1 EVAQTHYRITQD
13 RVLHA
18 GQQFGQTAVA
28 ADVLQEE
35 AREELTRLAREKL
48 VEHRLTSLQV
58 FDRRGRELARAE
70 DPGGPEGARL
80 TAASRL
86 VEEALTGKSQSL
98 IQKLDAGDVIR
109 GVVPVVG
116 RGPGGQIV
124 GAVAVSAY
132 VASGLADKAADIA
145 VGIKEYRQL
154 RMLKAPIKGI
164 YVMLFLMVTLVVLFA
179 AIWTAVHLARGITAP
194 IQQLAEATRAVAAG
208 NLAYRVQVQADDEI
222 GILVDSFNRMT
233 GDLLRGKAELT
244 GANLDLQRTNV
255 ELEQR
260 RAYMER
266 VLESLAAGVL
276 SLDAAGVVNTM
287 NPAAAR
293 ILGLEAPAVLGRPYT
308 ECFPEPEAAP
318 IRHLIARMALG
329 GQGAID
335 EQVTLSRNG
344 QVVTLVVNLRSLADK
359 AGTSLG
365 MLVVVDDITELLRA
379 QQAMAWREVAR
390 RIAHEIKNPLTPIK
404 LSTQRLRKKFT
415 ERASDY
421 ERVFDECTRTII
433 QEVDGLQGLVDEFSR
448 YARMPASEPRPG
460 DLHPVIASVVRL
472 YSGLARGIEL
482 QTDLD
487 PLLPP
492 LSLDPDQM
500 KRALI
505 NLVNNAVAAVGEAGR
520 VTLRTRSLAGEGKVE
535 VEVADTGVGIP
546 PEDRERMFLP
556 YFSTKKSG
564 TGLGLAIVYRIVTEH
579 GGTIRVEPNEPRG
592 TRMVMNFPAL
602 PAPAPAVPPVA
613 R

>member
-1 EVAQTHYRITQD
+1 P
-13 RVLHA
+13 
-18 GQQFGQTAVA
+18 
-28 ADVLQEE
+28 E
-35 AREELTRLAREKL
+35 A
-48 VEHRLTSLQV
+48 
-58 FDRRGRELARAE
+58 
-70 DPGGPEGARL
+70 ARL

-86 VEEALTGKSQSL
+86 VEEALQGKSQAL
-98 IQKLDAGDVIR
+98 IEKLEPGDLIR

-116 RGPGGQIV
+116 RGPGGQIL

-132 VASGLADKAADIA
+132 VPSGLAEKAADIT
-145 VGIKEYRQL
+145 VGIKEYKQL
-154 RMLKAPIKGI
+154 RMLKNPIKGI
-164 YVMLFLMVTLVVLFA
+164 YIMLFLMVTLVVLFA
-179 AIWTAVHLARGITAP
+179 AIWTAVHLAQGITAP

-208 NLAYRVQVQADDEI
+208 NLNYRVQVQADDEI
-222 GILVDSFNRMT
+222 GILVDSFNQMT
-233 GDLLRGKAELT
+233 GDLLRSKAELT

-255 ELEQR
+255 ELGQR

-293 ILGLEAPAVLGRPYT
+293 ILGLDPPAVLGRSYT
-308 ECFPEPEAAP
+308 DGFPEAESAP
-318 IRHLIARMALG
+318 IRHLIERMAVE
-329 GQGAID
+329 GQGSMD
-335 EQVTLSRNG
+335 EQVALARNG
-344 QVVTLVVNLRSLADK
+344 QVVTLVVNIRSLTDRT
-359 AGTSLG
+359 GTYLG
-365 MLVVVDDITELLRA
+365 MVVVVDDITQLLRA

-415 ERASDY
+415 ERAPDY

-448 YARMPASEPRPG
+448 YARMPASAPRPG

-472 YSGLARGIEL
+472 YSGLGRGIEL
-482 QTDLD
+482 HTDLD
-487 PLLPP
+487 PHLPP
-492 LSLDPDQM
+492 VTLDPDQM
-500 KRALI
+500 KRVLI

-520 VTLRTRSLAGEGKVE
+520 VTLRTRSLPGEGKVE
-535 VEVADTGVGIP
+535 VEVTDTGVGIP
-546 PEDRERMFLP
+546 PEDRERLFLP

-579 GGTIRVEPNEPRG
+579 GGTIRVEGNEPRG
-592 TRMVMNFPAL
+592 TRMVMTFPAL
-602 PAPAPAVPPVA
+602 PAPAPAVPPVS